1 MQEAVHWP
9 RNSALPR
16 AESKFASSLVIS
28 FRFFLRWTSKFLRT
42 FNKVLIY
49 GLLKIYLNRD
59 IPIKQRIDKKKEIS
73 IVASMILL
81 FDPDPNY
88 EISKRNRVTKEIL
101 LGAET

>member
-1 MQEAVHWP
+1 MVQEAVHWP

-49 GLLKIYLNRD
+49 GLLKIYLNGIYRSNSES
-59 IPIKQRIDKKKEIS
+59 IERKKSIS
-73 IVASMILL
+73 IVASMIPL

-88 EISKRNRVTKEIL
+88 ERYDF
-101 LGAET
+101 ET